1 MRQFDIVE
9 NGNSDSQR
17 QVPYLLVLQAPLF
30 DELTT
35 RVVAPLIP
43 VKVFGIPLAHL
54 TPVISVADESF
65 VVSMAEIAG
74 VPLAALG
81 PKIDS
86 VLDSRPDIISALDFL
101 FTGG

>member
-9 NGNSDSQR
+9 NANSGSKR
-17 QVPYLLVLQAPLF
+17 HTPFLLILQAPLF
-30 DELTT
+30 DDLAT

-43 VKVFGIPLAHL
+43 LKSFGKPLAHL

-65 VVSMAEIAG
+65 VVSIAEIAG

-86 VLDSRPDIISALDFL
+86 VTDSRLEIISALDFL
-101 FTGG
+101 FTGS

>member
-1 MRQFDIVE
+1 MQQFDIVE
-9 NGNSDSQR
+9 NANSASKR
-17 QVPYLLVLQAPLF
+17 HVPYLLVLQAPLF

-43 VKVFGIPLAHL
+43 AKRFGKPLAHL
-54 TPVISVADESF
+54 TPVISVADKSF
-65 VVSMAEIAG
+65 VVSMVEIAG
-74 VPLAALG
+74 VPLTALG

-86 VLDSRPDIISALDFL
+86 VVESRLEIISALDFL